1 MKRKMAIQ
9 GSAMKRKQKEN
20 ERAKQSARK
29 PWTTYKYTRTL
40 NKYSSKCKQCCFP
53 ALARRFPIGFCHS
66 LQHSYEFD
74 QSGPP
79 SIKMAAEGYTFGPYK
94 IHHTEV
100 FYSTNLSYAMVNLRP
115 LLPGNNKSYPL
126 HGFHFVAHCFGWK
139 INYKQKHSCVEFC
152 CILILHYITYIY
164 KGHVVQHNMFWGF
177 LSFTAMD
184 FLIIL
189 VLGTRFF
196 YPVQCKVVSL
206 IAYGNFLHVL
216 ICSKREVKR
225 FVDLTADETSDLWL
239 TAQKVGKQLE
249 SYHKASSL
257 TLAIQDGPQAGQMVP
272 HVHIHLIP
280 RKSGDFEKND
290 EIYDAI
296 DEKEKELKQKLDLD
310 KERKD
315 RSLEDMSQ
323 EADEYRKLFL

>member
-1 MKRKMAIQ
+1 
-9 GSAMKRKQKEN
+9 
-20 ERAKQSARK
+20 
-29 PWTTYKYTRTL
+29 
-40 NKYSSKCKQCCFP
+40 
-53 ALARRFPIGFCHS
+53 
-66 LQHSYEFD
+66 
-74 QSGPP
+74 
-79 SIKMAAEGYTFGPYK
+79 MAAEDYTFGPYK

-100 FYSTNLSYAMVNLRP
+100 FYSTNLSYAM
-115 LLPGNNKSYPL
+115 
-126 HGFHFVAHCFGWK
+126 
-139 INYKQKHSCVEFC
+139 
-152 CILILHYITYIY
+152 
-164 KGHVVQHNMFWGF
+164 
-177 LSFTAMD
+177 
-184 FLIIL
+184 
-189 VLGTRFF
+189 
-196 YPVQCKVVSL
+196 
-206 IAYGNFLHVL
+206 FLHVL